1 MRDEELEEQEQSE
14 AEAGDEVRRS
24 GAVGFVGGLVL
35 GALIG
40 ASIALLV
47 APARG
52 AVTRRRIKRLV
63 RDMGDKARDT
73 FEDAR
78 EGLAEEKH
86 RLERRLR

>member
-1 MRDEELEEQEQSE
+1 MRDEELDEQEQSE
-14 AEAGDEVRRS
+14 AEAGEEVRRS

-47 APARG
+47 AQARG

-73 FEDAR
+73 FEDAL